1 MFSGGCGKRPVAWN
15 GLIWNNILDVDHD
28 ELIRY
33 VREMFSLLPRGQS
46 ADASQQKYHGGEVH
60 KHTANGLTYASLVSE
75 GAG

>member
-1 MFSGGCGKRPVAWN
+1 M
-15 GLIWNNILDVDHD
+15 DHD

-33 VREMFSLLPRGQS
+33 VREMFNRLPRGQS

-75 GAG
+75 EAG